1 MLILRVKAK
10 RGHLFTREKLLKSI
24 EMLKSM
30 RQSCDQ
36 QASEPGTYSKVKER
50 YKEQAE
56 IYTTAIEAMETIL
69 YDL

>member
-1 MLILRVKAK
+1 MFRIKAK

-24 EMLKSM
+24 ERLKDM
-30 RQSCDQ
+30 RNCCDNK
-36 QASEPGTYSKVKER
+36 ATDPELHSEVKQR
-50 YKEQAE
+50 YREQAE